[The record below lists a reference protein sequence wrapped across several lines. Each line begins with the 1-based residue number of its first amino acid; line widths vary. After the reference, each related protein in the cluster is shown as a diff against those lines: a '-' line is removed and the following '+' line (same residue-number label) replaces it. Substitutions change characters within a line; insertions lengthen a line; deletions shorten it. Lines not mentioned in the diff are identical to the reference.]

1 MGKNLVNLGNL
12 KQSMGLQADASILGG
27 GGFSSLSQ
35 PVYIKSNSATSS
47 NGDNSNPA
55 PIVPKFIPGVFMTPN
70 L

>member
-12 KQSMGLQADASILGG
+12 KQSMGLQPDVSILGG

-35 PVYIKSNSATSS
+35 PVYIKSNSTTS
-47 NGDNSNPA
+47 NGEISNPA
-55 PIVPKFIPGVFMTPN
+55 PVVPKFIPGVFMTPN